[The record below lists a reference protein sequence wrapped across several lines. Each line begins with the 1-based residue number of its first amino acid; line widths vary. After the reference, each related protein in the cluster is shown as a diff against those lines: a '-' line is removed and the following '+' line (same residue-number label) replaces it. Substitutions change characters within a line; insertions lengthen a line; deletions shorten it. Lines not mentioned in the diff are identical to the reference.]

1 MSVWTVIVVNVFNGE
16 YSAHKMYG
24 SPDSE
29 PAWDQ
34 AVEDQPGKTYKP
46 VAIFK
51 GDFAGA
57 VITER
62 DLEEKR
68 NE

>member
-1 MSVWTVIVVNVFNGE
+1 MSVWTVIVVNVSNGE

-24 SPDSE
+24 SPDSR

-34 AVEDQPGKTYKP
+34 AVEGQPGKTYKP
-46 VAIFK
+46 IAMFK
-51 GDFAGA
+51 GDFAEA

-62 DLEEKR
+62 DLKEKVQ
-68 NE
+68 

>member
-34 AVEDQPGKTYKP
+34 AVEEWKTYKP
-46 VAIFK
+46 IAMFK

-57 VITER
+57 VNREGFGG
-62 DLEEKR
+62 KAQ
-68 NE
+68 